1 LDQKGAEAAK
11 KAIFN
16 RKHLLSNSVSVSLRS
31 IPEQESILEKAM
43 LCALLTSKRLRCVFG
58 FLVMV

>member
-43 LCALLTSKRLRCVFG
+43 LCALL
-58 FLVMV
+58 